1 MHNLIIGSTNI
12 KNYVIEGTYKMDS
25 VDKYE
30 SWEDGNFRQHRVIVT
45 KKISGSFDVVC
56 SNKTGDITLSDFYH
70 IFSSTQNNGVVLA
83 SVYVTNTGLQRTI
96 NAYFKLTNKKH
107 TLLADGTFLDEITV
121 SLEER

>member
-56 SNKTGDITLSDFYH
+56 SNKTGDITLHDFYN
-70 IFSSTQNNGVVLA
+70 IFAGAQSNGVIMA
-83 SVYVTNTGLQRTI
+83 SVYVTNTGDQKTI
-96 NAYFKLTNKKH
+96 NAYYTLTNKEHK
-107 TLLADGTFLDEITV
+107 LLADGTFLDKITV